1 VRTSSPFHGAIAI
14 CGIGLAMAGCNRG
27 GLKGRSADGGVL
39 PSGPEVPD
47 AAARDLATDPEVD
60 AWDGWETRGDGGQ
73 DPQVEPAPDAAHEA
87 APEAGPDVSRE
98 TGPELGAET
107 GAEVGPE
114 ARPEAASDVSPEV
127 RPELGRE
134 VGSEAG
140 AEAGPPPCTPASQDA
155 HVLAQLNAEAFT
167 SRFAILGD
175 TLFVG
180 MQSPGVSSGSI
191 VSVSLST
198 GATTTFSIGPNL
210 ARQIVAVPGALIY
223 RPGRIGKTDAGT
235 YQHEYTEIARL
246 DLASKEISILDDSGA
261 TSTADM
267 AALVGNAKGDV
278 FWSMFRDAS
287 GQAVLKRWNEA
298 TRQPEIVMLWGM
310 STSMLIDED
319 RLYWSELT
327 SSRQAVFKSL
337 PTAGG
342 EVTQLYE
349 SPSSYPDVP
358 TLAAVD
364 DQRLYYLFARD
375 PTVGIM
381 AMPKDGGEG
390 QTVVPDANPRAFA
403 SYSIDDRHLY
413 WTDWSDQA
421 TLRRI
426 AKTGTGEVE
435 VLWSGRGISDIAVD
449 ACNVYW
455 TAEGPN
461 EVFVRAK

>member
-1 VRTSSPFHGAIAI
+1 MRTSSPFHGAIAI
-14 CGIGLAMAGCNRG
+14 CGIGLAMVGCNRG
-27 GLKGRSADGGVL
+27 GLQGRAADSGAL
-39 PSGPEVPD
+39 APGPEVQD
-47 AAARDLATDPEVD
+47 AAASDLATAPEVD
-60 AWDGWETRGDGGQ
+60 AWGGREARGDGGQ
-73 DPQVEPAPDAAHEA
+73 DPQVEPASDAAHEA
-87 APEAGPDVSRE
+87 APEAGPDLSRQ

-107 GAEVGPE
+107 GAEASPE
-114 ARPEAASDVSPEV
+114 ARPEAAADVSPKV
-127 RPELGRE
+127 GRE

-140 AEAGPPPCTPASQDA
+140 SEAGPPPCTPASQDA
-155 HVLAQLNAEAFT
+155 HVLAQLGAESFT

-180 MQSPGVSSGSI
+180 MQSPGASSGSI

-198 GATTTFSIGPNL
+198 GATTTYSIGRNI

-223 RPGRIGKTDAGT
+223 RPGRIGKSDAGT
-235 YQHEYTEIARL
+235 YQYEYTEIARL
-246 DLASKEISILDDSGA
+246 DLGSKEISIIDDSGA
-261 TSTADM
+261 TSTADT

-278 FWSMFRDAS
+278 FWCTFRDAV

-298 TRQPEIVMLWGM
+298 TRMPEIVMRWGM
-310 STSMLIDED
+310 STSMLIDGD
-319 RLYWSELT
+319 HLYWSELT
-327 SSRQAVFKSL
+327 SSRQAVFKSM

-375 PTVGIM
+375 PAVGII

-390 QTVVPDANPRAFA
+390 QTVVPDTYPRAFS
-403 SYSIDDRHLY
+403 SYAIDDRHLY
-413 WTDWSDQA
+413 WTDWSDQF

-426 AKTGTGEVE
+426 AKTRTGEVE

-455 TAEGPN
+455 TAGGPN
-461 EVFVRAK
+461 EVLVRAK